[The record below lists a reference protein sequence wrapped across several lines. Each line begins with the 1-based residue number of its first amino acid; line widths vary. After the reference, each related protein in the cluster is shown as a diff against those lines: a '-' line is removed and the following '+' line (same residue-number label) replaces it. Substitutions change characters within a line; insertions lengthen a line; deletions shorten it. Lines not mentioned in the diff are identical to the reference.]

1 MSEPVD
7 IDLASEKDVENGS
20 PQGRPLDDHDRL
32 GFAKDILLA
41 CALLF
46 FISAILYVLPCVN
59 TQASQKIFETFTTV
73 LPPIVTLVLGYFFSK
88 R

>member
-1 MSEPVD
+1 MSET
-7 IDLASEKDVENGS
+7 IDFTNEKDVENGS

-32 GFAKDILLA
+32 GFAKHILVV
-41 CALLF
+41 CAGLF
-46 FISAILYVLPCVN
+46 LIAAILYALPCVN